1 MTFLSDFTSSLTH
14 LRPNKILPH
23 LGNWPI
29 LGALMDLFLWSRFE
43 PAFPRSTVEDDTEV
57 DGDDGV
63 LEAEVPLLS
72 EPEKQREQGGIK
84 RGPVCF
90 WHNAKSEMR
99 MIFG

>member
-1 MTFLSDFTSSLTH
+1 
-14 LRPNKILPH
+14 
-23 LGNWPI
+23 
-29 LGALMDLFLWSRFE
+29 MDLFLWSRFE

-72 EPEKQREQGGIK
+72 EPGKQREEVGIL
-84 RGPVCF
+84 RGSVSRPFLF